1 MDNEQRSGK
10 RMSLSK
16 KVADKLEEMITSGQ
30 YKLGQKINTETEL
43 MEMFQVSRN
52 TLREAI
58 KSLSSAGIL
67 EVRQG
72 DGTYVRSTNRFA
84 ANMSKEYE
92 KATRDDVDEVRNAL
106 EITIAR
112 LAATRR
118 NEFDLEAIYIALCNR
133 QQQKADIRATS
144 KADMNFHLAIA
155 EASHNRILRDLYIS
169 ITSYLENTISEK
181 IEETTMNVEEIDN
194 LHKDLYLAIKD
205 GDRTKAIAT
214 VHAILAI

>member
-1 MDNEQRSGK
+1 
-10 RMSLSK
+10 MSLSK
-16 KVADKLEEMITSGQ
+16 KVADRLEEMISSGQ
-30 YKLGQKINTETEL
+30 YQLGQKINTETEL

-72 DGTYVRSTNRFA
+72 DGTYVRSTNRFS

-92 KATRDDVDEVRNAL
+92 KATRNDVDEVRNAL

-133 QQQKADIRATS
+133 QQQRADIRATS

-181 IEETTMNVEEIDN
+181 IEETTMEVEEIDR
-194 LHKDLYLAIKD
+194 LHEELYLAIKD
-205 GDRTKAIAT
+205 SDRTKAIAT